1 MTLRVSVLTP
11 RVRVCTCLL
20 RARASVC
27 AISVPGSLSVCT
39 CACPLRVGAQRRVTR
54 RGGAARGSG
63 QFGCGHRELLSC
75 RPGPGPARVL
85 GVALAPGSRGPGRG
99 RAHSALW
106 CPSAAAREAAG
117 PSSGAGLPGRVEGTS
132 GSARPRAGAR
142 AHGPTGTALAGQ
154 RLHSGTQAPVGL
166 REAAGFFLLPEPGA
180 ERPPAWASRTLARGG
195 MSDAPAPHSRPVSP
209 PGLTAEGGGWVLG
222 TVAVAPAVE
231 KGLRSPPHGTVP
243 PSPH

>member
-1 MTLRVSVLTP
+1 MSP
-11 RVRVCTCLL
+11 WL
-20 RARASVC
+20 RAPAGLAVAGPTAPSGARPPRRAKP
-27 AISVPGSLSVCT
+27 PGRAAALGS
-39 CACPLRVGAQRRVTR
+39 RVGL
-54 RGGAARGSG
+54 RG
-63 QFGCGHRELLSC
+63 
-75 RPGPGPARVL
+75 
-85 GVALAPGSRGPGRG
+85 
-99 RAHSALW
+99 
-106 CPSAAAREAAG
+106 
-117 PSSGAGLPGRVEGTS
+117 EGTS